1 MKRASTSTAMSCALF
16 FALMS
21 GCDGCGE
28 PPRVGELAELR
39 GVVELDEAA
48 EPVTWAFASPEERVH
63 VGDAI
68 RTGASAEAML
78 RLTGGGRLFVRERS
92 VVRFAPGA
100 RAGSDYRVGVEL
112 GAADVEAVSDAIT
125 FDSIFG
131 ETRIERGARV
141 RLTGGARGGARFEVV
156 VGSATVERAG
166 GQPARYAQGQS
177 FFVDVGG
184 AIVEE
189 RAPAEAPVA
198 PAAPAAPVPV
208 AAEEPA
214 PAAPEPEAEV
224 LTPGTFVAS
233 IDGEGVRAR
242 APGARA
248 FSAVA
253 AGSARFEDGTRVAV
267 GAGSRVELRGA
278 SGTALVRG
286 SAEFTVGGA
295 GGALV
300 SAANGT
306 LVVTTNGETRVI
318 VPGGAIVVRGGA
330 SELAVSN
337 EGTSLS
343 VASGSASV
351 EARGASTALAAGDA
365 TTLSREGRVTEAE
378 RAPTTAGFSIEAGE
392 SATVHDPR
400 APTAVRVRFGSQC
413 PGEGVVE
420 VARGGSFARAFASR
434 GTGGANVLMPIGAQR
449 YRVRCVGPNGVD
461 AEPKAGGTL
470 RIVRDAGTQALA
482 RRAPKTTVET
492 DGRRY
497 TVLYQTML
505 PEITVA
511 WPRPP
516 EASAYVLTVTS
527 AAGRTQTVR
536 SASPSTVFASGRLEE
551 GSYTFVWAAE
561 GATTRSRPT
570 SVVIS
575 FDDDT
580 PVAYL
585 RSPAANAPL
594 TAAVHIDGVAQTGA
608 SASVNGQPLAMDAR
622 ARFQGDVAAPPAG
635 QCLAVRVA
643 HPERGVHYYLRCG
656 GGS

>member
-1 MKRASTSTAMSCALF
+1 MKRASASTSASMFWGLLFAVTA
-16 FALMS
+16 

-28 PPRVGELAELR
+28 PPSVGELAELR

-48 EPVTWAFASPEERVH
+48 EPIDWAFASPEERVH

-92 VVRFAPGA
+92 VVRFSPGA

-112 GAADVEAVSDAIT
+112 GEADVEAVSDAIT

-166 GQPARYAQGQS
+166 GQSTRYAQGQS

-189 RAPAEAPVA
+189 RAPAAPVA
-198 PAAPAAPVPV
+198 PAQPAAPAAPAVPEAPV
-208 AAEEPA
+208 AEVIEPG
-214 PAAPEPEAEV
+214 V
-224 LTPGTFVAS
+224 FVAS
-233 IDGEGVRAR
+233 IDGEGVTAR

-253 AGSARFEDGTRVAV
+253 AGSTRFEDGTRVAV
-267 GAGSRVELRGA
+267 GAGSRVELRSA
-278 SGTALVRG
+278 TGTALVRG

-351 EARGASTALAAGDA
+351 EARGASTVLAAGDT

-378 RAPTTAGFSIEAGE
+378 RAPTAAGFSIEAGE

-449 YRVRCVGPNGVD
+449 YRVRCVGPSGIE
-461 AEPKAGGTL
+461 AEPKAAGTL

-516 EASAYVLTVTS
+516 EASGYVLTVTNS
-527 AAGRTQTVR
+527 AGRAQTVR
-536 SASPSTVFASGRLEE
+536 SASPSTVFSSGRLEE
-551 GSYTFVWAAE
+551 GSYSLVWAAE
-561 GATTRSRPT
+561 GAPARSRPT

-594 TAAVHIDGVAQTGA
+594 TAPIHIDGVAQTGA
-608 SASVNGQPLAMDAR
+608 SASVNGQALAMDAR
-622 ARFQGDVAAPPAG
+622 ARFQGDVAAPSEG

-656 GGS
+656 NGS